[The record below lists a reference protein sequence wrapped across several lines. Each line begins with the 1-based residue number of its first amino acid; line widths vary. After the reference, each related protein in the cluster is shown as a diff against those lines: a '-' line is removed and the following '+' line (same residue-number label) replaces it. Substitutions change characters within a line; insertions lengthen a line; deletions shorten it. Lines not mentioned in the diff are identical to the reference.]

1 MTICEKV
8 CNIINK
14 KINSELIYNKNYLE
28 AVKRFNTKES
38 FQYFYIAVILFDSVY
53 RKDRNYYS
61 KAFLEK
67 FIINLFWRTLR
78 NFYFWDFESSSWNIR
93 NFFRGFRFRRYK
105 KSFLLKKYMEYFWAI
120 HFLKYKNSFLL
131 RKYQS

>member
-1 MTICEKV
+1 MSIYKRCCGKTKCINFLIKDEKCFDKQMTICEKV

-78 NFYFWDFESSSWNIR
+78 NFYFWDFESSS
-93 NFFRGFRFRRYK
+93 
-105 KSFLLKKYMEYFWAI
+105 
-120 HFLKYKNSFLL
+120 
-131 RKYQS
+131 